1 MVAVDHTDARYE
13 LVLNEKQPT
22 AKQFAA
28 VLLLFK
34 LGRQD
39 TVRFFVAGDIGRETG
54 FRQDRI
60 P

>member
-1 MVAVDHTDARYE
+1 VASVDQTDARYE

-22 AKQFAA
+22 AKQFAG

-39 TVRFFVAGDIGRETG
+39 TVRFFVDGDIGWATG
-54 FRQDRI
+54 FR
-60 P
+60 